1 MDLFKKYNVKL
12 ATAFDFNCPRIVKL
26 KDRKNIHHMI
36 NRYSRR
42 KLKQNIDKEVN
53 NYELR
58 I

>member
-1 MDLFKKYNVKL
+1 MDLFKKENVKL

-26 KDRKNIHHMI
+26 KDRKNIHRMI

-53 NYELR
+53 NYEL
-58 I
+58 

>member
-26 KDRKNIHHMI
+26 KDRKQIHDMI

-53 NYELR
+53 NYEL
-58 I
+58 